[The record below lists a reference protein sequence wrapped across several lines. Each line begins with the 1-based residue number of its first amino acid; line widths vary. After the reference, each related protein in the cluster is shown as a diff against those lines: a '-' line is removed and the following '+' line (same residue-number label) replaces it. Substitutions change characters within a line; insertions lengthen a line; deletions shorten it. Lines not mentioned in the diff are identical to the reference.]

1 VSRYLEALKRPS
13 NAIFAVVLIVLT
25 AGVWTV
31 VFFGGVLSR
40 DLDGGIFVS
49 VASAMR
55 SGSPLYAGV
64 LDNKDPLFFGVMAGS
79 GAISP
84 VLMFVLDWMW
94 LAIASYGSFLLA
106 RKVMPLSTAFLVAL
120 VATPFILVGPFYSP
134 GLTNTP
140 GSAVALLALGLLL
153 NRKAVAA
160 GIALGALLFLKLTVF
175 PAILICVLV
184 ALCIPTW
191 RRTILRLLVAF
202 AATTFAGLVLLF
214 AFGSLSGY
222 FDTFGHNRKYAS
234 DVMTY
239 FGFED
244 SPMGHINRLRDSW
257 TTGEWLAI
265 AVVLV
270 IAVLGI
276 IRLKPWQS
284 TQRDEQRLIAL
295 WLPITLVLVG
305 LSLAMTFVW
314 SHHTQA
320 IYLVSVLAVIV
331 FAAVVSGKKLRWLTW
346 ILVLVATWILSGW
359 LTPSNFV
366 DSWDARR
373 LAYDT
378 SIAAVHEVPKDAVL
392 LSTIPL
398 NDFTFARLGT
408 NDDRGFM
415 TGVPSRAHLAC
426 PAFHLYDF
434 SPAEDFAALN
444 SCIQNVDAIL
454 LTDNFV
460 NFGNG
465 GRAPFARPILDY
477 VANAFTCIKV
487 DTSQICQRKATP

>member
-1 VSRYLEALKRPS
+1 MSKYLEALKRPS
-13 NAIFAVVLIVLT
+13 NAVFAVILIVLT

-40 DLDGGIFVS
+40 DLDGGIFLS
-49 VASAMR
+49 VAAAMR

-64 LDNKDPLFFGVMAGS
+64 LDNKDPLFFGVMAGA

-94 LAIASYGSFLLA
+94 LAVASYGSFLLA

-120 VATPFILVGPFYSP
+120 VATPFILIGPFYSP

-153 NRKAVAA
+153 NRNAVAA
-160 GIALGALLFLKLTVF
+160 GIALGALLFLKFTVF

-191 RRTILRLLVAF
+191 RRTILRLSMTF
-202 AATTFAGLVLLF
+202 GATLFVGLVLLF

-222 FDTFGHNRKYAS
+222 LDTFGHNRKYAS

-244 SPMGHINRLRDSW
+244 SPMGHLARLRDSW
-257 TTGEWLAI
+257 TSGEWLAI
-265 AVVLV
+265 AAVLV
-270 IAVLGI
+270 IAVLGL
-276 IRLKPWQS
+276 IRFKPWRS
-284 TQRDEQRLIAL
+284 RARDEQRLIAV
-295 WLPITLVLVG
+295 WLPVALVLVFS
-305 LSLAMTFVW
+305 SLVVTFVW
-314 SHHTQA
+314 AHHTQA
-320 IYLVSVLAVIV
+320 IYLVSVLAIIV
-331 FAAVVSGKKLRWLTW
+331 FAASVSSAKLRWLTW
-346 ILVLVATWILSGW
+346 ILVLVVTWILSGW
-359 LTPSNFV
+359 LTPSKFGE
-366 DSWDARR
+366 SWDARR

-378 SIAAVHEVPKDAVL
+378 SIAAIHEVPKDAVL
-392 LSTIPL
+392 LSTVPL

-426 PAFHLYDF
+426 PEFHLYDF
-434 SPAEDFAALN
+434 SPAEDFAALSN
-444 SCIQNVDAIL
+444 CIQNVDAIL

-460 NFGNG
+460 NFGKG

-487 DTSQICQRKATP
+487 DTSQICQRRVTP